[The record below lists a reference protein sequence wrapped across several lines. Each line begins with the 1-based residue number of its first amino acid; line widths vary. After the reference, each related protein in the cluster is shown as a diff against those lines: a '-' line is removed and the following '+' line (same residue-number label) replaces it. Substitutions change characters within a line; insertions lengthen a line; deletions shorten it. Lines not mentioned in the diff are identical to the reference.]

1 MFCHYFFSQNFDLDL
16 NSDFHSFLV
25 SGECVFN
32 PAEEMV
38 TLCDTATIGLNID
51 GVLPISFKIPEV
63 TYEDTL
69 DLDVSGISAPELIKE
84 VLLHADF
91 ASELPFNFKAQ
102 LLTMEDGVTT
112 DSLFVTPP
120 IIQGSFDGGRAITNT
135 EIPITHQKLDHL
147 MNANHMLLR
156 LGVDTEQN
164 QVTLNLKDKLSL
176 TLRADVV
183 YDGDITDL

>member
-1 MFCHYFFSQNFDLDL
+1 M
-16 NSDFHSFLV
+16 
-25 SGECVFN
+25 FN